1 MTAAQRRA
9 GKPGAQSPRFRP
21 HFAIIGGHK
30 VTIMSDTIY
39 EPQPAPAADRDDKW
53 LTGLNYVLFL
63 VGNIIGVSSLIAV
76 AIAYARRDAAPHWLQ
91 SHYTYQIKSF
101 WAALVG
107 VVACSVMIMSV
118 ILSLFGLIG
127 LALIWIW
134 MAVRSVMG
142 LIRVLDG
149 RGQPDPHGMWV

>member
-1 MTAAQRRA
+1 M
-9 GKPGAQSPRFRP
+9 
-21 HFAIIGGHK
+21 IGGQIAI
-30 VTIMSDTIY
+30 IMSDTIY
-39 EPQPAPAADRDDKW
+39 EPNPAPTADRDDKW

-76 AIAYARRDAAPHWLQ
+76 IIAYARRDAAPHWLQ

-107 VVACSVMIMSV
+107 VVACSVLMV
-118 ILSLFGLIG
+118 TVVLAPLGLLG
-127 LALIWIW
+127 LALVWIW

-142 LIRVLDG
+142 LIRVIDG

>member
-1 MTAAQRRA
+1 M
-9 GKPGAQSPRFRP
+9 
-21 HFAIIGGHK
+21 
-30 VTIMSDTIY
+30 MSDTIY
-39 EPQPAPAADRDDKW
+39 EPNRAPAADRDDKW

-76 AIAYARRDAAPHWLQ
+76 VIAYARRDAAPNWLQ

-101 WAALVG
+101 WAALVA
-107 VVACSVMIMSV
+107 VVACTVMIFSV
-118 ILSLFGLIG
+118 VLSPIGLLG
-127 LALIWIW
+127 LALVWIW

-142 LIRVLDG
+142 LVRLVDG

>member
-1 MTAAQRRA
+1 
-9 GKPGAQSPRFRP
+9 
-21 HFAIIGGHK
+21 
-30 VTIMSDTIY
+30 MSDTIY
-39 EPQPAPAADRDDKW
+39 EPNRAPAADRDDKW

-76 AIAYARRDAAPHWLQ
+76 VIAYARRDAAPNWLQ

-101 WAALVG
+101 WAALVA
-107 VVACSVMIMSV
+107 VVACTVMIFSV
-118 ILSLFGLIG
+118 VLSPIGLLG
-127 LALIWIW
+127 LALVWIW

-142 LIRVLDG
+142 LVRLVDG